1 MNLRGKR
8 KTAYLFII
16 QKKNPNVPCNIG
28 GGGQPGSC
36 IHSAP
41 RAPRS
46 VFLLEDENTRTHGR
60 SYLQLSAFFSLLAPS
75 TLTRRVALSILSQS
89 SSSRSSS
96 PLPPPLSGV
105 ASRRS
110 ELEFGPSSPHHQS
123 GKYAGNNSL
132 LAASE
137 FLALFS
143 LARAQI
149 IMLGKMIFFP
159 FGSFEPKRPKLLRS
173 SPQISGAA
181 VAFVWYGHGL
191 K

>member
-1 MNLRGKR
+1 MEREKQPTL
-8 KTAYLFII
+8 YYIY

-46 VFLLEDENTRTHGR
+46 VLLLEDENTRTG
-60 SYLQLSAFFSLLAPS
+60 LSLLLAPS

-137 FLALFS
+137 FLSLFS

-159 FGSFEPKRPKLLRS
+159 FGSFEPKRPKLFRS

-181 VAFVWYGHGL
+181 VAFVWYGYGL

>member
-1 MNLRGKR
+1 VEREK
-8 KTAYLFII
+8 
-16 QKKNPNVPCNIG
+16 
-28 GGGQPGSC
+28 QPTLYYIYQTK
-36 IHSAP
+36 IHSAARP
-41 RAPRS
+41 SLCSPSRGRERTHT
-46 VFLLEDENTRTHGR
+46 LEDENTRTG
-60 SYLQLSAFFSLLAPS
+60 LSLLLAPS

-137 FLALFS
+137 FLSLFS

-159 FGSFEPKRPKLLRS
+159 FGSFEPKRPKLFRS

-181 VAFVWYGHGL
+181 VAFVWYGYGL

>member
-1 MNLRGKR
+1 MWKEKNSLP
-8 KTAYLFII
+8 FII
-16 QKKNPNVPCNIG
+16 PTKIPTCRQQYRRPG
-28 GGGQPGSC
+28 GSC

-46 VFLLEDENTRTHGR
+46 VLLLEDERTHAHTEEATY
-60 SYLQLSAFFSLLAPS
+60 SFQSFLAPS

-96 PLPPPLSGV
+96 PLPPPPSGV